1 MGTESAFKGTDGGGW
16 RRVHQADAALL
27 FVNRWLMILILG
39 AMALMVFTSVML
51 RYLSIGAL
59 VWAEELSRYAMIWL
73 ALVGMGPVL
82 RVGGHV
88 AVDSL
93 AELAPP
99 IVRKLL
105 RLVVVVLV
113 GVTCI
118 WVAYAGWSYVGRS
131 WNQTTPVLGVPF
143 AVVALAA
150 PVGFTLTLWHLAM
163 IAVGFVRQGAFESSE
178 DLDPQK
184 AAAS

>member
-39 AMALMVFTSVML
+39 AMAVMVFTSVML

-73 ALVGMGPVL
+73 ALVGIGPVL

-99 IVRKLL
+99 VVRKLL

-113 GVTCI
+113 GATCI

>member
-1 MGTESAFKGTDGGGW
+1 MDIETGDSGSGGEGW
-16 RRVHQADAALL
+16 RYLRQADAALL
-27 FVNRWLMILILG
+27 FVNRWLMIVILG
-39 AMALMVFTSVML
+39 AMAVMVFTSVML
-51 RYLSIGAL
+51 RYLSSGAL

-73 ALVGMGPVL
+73 ALVGIGPVL

-93 AELAPP
+93 TELAQPGL
-99 IVRKLL
+99 RRLL
-105 RLVVVVLV
+105 RLVVVTLIAA
-113 GVTCI
+113 TCI

-163 IAVGFVRQGAFESSE
+163 IATGFVRQGVFEPSN
-178 DLDPQK
+178 DLDPEK